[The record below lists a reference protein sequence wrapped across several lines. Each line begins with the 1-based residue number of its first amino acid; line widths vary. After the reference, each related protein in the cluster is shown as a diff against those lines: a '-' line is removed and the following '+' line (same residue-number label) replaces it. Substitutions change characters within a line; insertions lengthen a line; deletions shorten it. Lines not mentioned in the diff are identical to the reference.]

1 MLDAQQAHQE
11 GVTTCLGDD
20 SCACITKDDGQVGR
34 RATGYHVAGILL
46 MSRSVGD
53 DELALVGAEIA
64 IGYIDGDAFLALC
77 LQSVE
82 QQSIV
87 NLACA
92 CISHTL
98 GIALQSLELVFIKL
112 LAIKQKTS
120 DEG

>member
-1 MLDAQQAHQE
+1 
-11 GVTTCLGDD
+11 
-20 SCACITKDDGQVGR
+20 
-34 RATGYHVAGILL
+34 